1 MHIDKLDEIVTAY
14 NNAYYR
20 KIKIKSVDI
29 KDKTYIDFKKEIND
43 KDPKFKVGDWVTIS
57 KCKNIFTKG
66 YTPNWPEEVF
76 VISKIK
82 STVPWTYVI
91 NDLNGEDIIETFF
104 EKQLKKTNQKEF
116 TIGKVTKRKGD
127 KLYVKWK
134 GYDSLSNSWI
144 NKKDL
149 V

>member
-91 NDLNGEDIIETFF
+91 NDLNGEDIIETLFG
-104 EKQLKKTNQKEF
+104 KQLKKTNQKEF
-116 TIGKVTKRKGD
+116 TIGKVTKRKVD

-134 GYDSLSNSWI
+134 GYDSFSNSWI